1 MIMMKTIFSILL
13 TTAILAQADAQ
24 SDVLRK
30 EHFNV
35 KRNVAIEG
43 YDPVSYFNGKPL
55 EGNPEI
61 KLNYKSVT
69 YQFASKSNLEKFKQS
84 PDKYEPAYGG
94 WCAYAM
100 GDTGEKVKIDPET
113 FTILDGKVYL
123 FYNFWGNNTLED
135 WKKSEQKLKNKA
147 DLNWKNIVR

>member
-1 MIMMKTIFSILL
+1 MKTIFSILL

-61 KLNYKSVT
+61 KWNYKSVT

-113 FTILDGKVYL
+113 FTILDGRIYL

-135 WKKSEQKLKNKA
+135 WKKSEQKLKDKA